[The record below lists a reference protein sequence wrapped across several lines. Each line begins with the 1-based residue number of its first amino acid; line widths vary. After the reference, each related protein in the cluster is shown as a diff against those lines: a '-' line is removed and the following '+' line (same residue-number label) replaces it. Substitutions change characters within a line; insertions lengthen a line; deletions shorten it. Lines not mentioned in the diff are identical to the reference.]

1 MRFFLTY
8 RMVALPFAR
17 QRARAPALKNG
28 ETKKISG
35 KQERHE
41 NLLNQY
47 PIRT

>member
-1 MRFFLTY
+1 MY

-41 NLLNQY
+41 NLLNQHL
-47 PIRT
+47 IRT

>member
-1 MRFFLTY
+1 
-8 RMVALPFAR
+8 MVALPFVR

-35 KQERHE
+35 KQEPHE

-47 PIRT
+47 PIHT